1 MFKFLKEAKRVI
13 TVAKK
18 PGREEFMQVAKVA
31 GIGILLIGFVG
42 FAIMFVTYLIQG
54 ILPTT

>member
-1 MFKFLKEAKRVI
+1 MWKFLQNAKRVI

-18 PGREEFMQVAKVA
+18 PGRDEFMQVAKVA
-31 GIGILLIGFVG
+31 GIGILLIGAVG
-42 FAIMFVTYLIQG
+42 FIIMFITYLIQG